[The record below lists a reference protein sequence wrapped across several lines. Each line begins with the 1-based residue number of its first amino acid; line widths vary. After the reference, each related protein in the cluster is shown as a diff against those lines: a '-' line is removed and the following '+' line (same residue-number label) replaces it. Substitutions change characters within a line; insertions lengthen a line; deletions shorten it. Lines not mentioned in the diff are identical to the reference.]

1 MAGLPTPP
9 PVGSE
14 APLPPEH
21 SLPSYHEPTPETH
34 RRISREEEA
43 ELALT
48 RTEGPRGPMM
58 LVPVLFPPT
67 TAALPVAN
75 PAARLRREAHSHA
88 RPGADLLALLPTAAK
103 IQQAHGWRGWV

>member
-1 MAGLPTPP
+1 MAGPPIPPP

-14 APLPPEH
+14 EPLPPEH

-48 RTEGPRGPMM
+48 RTQGSRGTM
-58 LVPVLFPPT
+58 LLVTVLFLLT
-67 TAALPVAN
+67 IVALPIAN
-75 PAARLRREAHSHA
+75 LAARLRREAHSHA

-103 IQQAHGWRGWV
+103 